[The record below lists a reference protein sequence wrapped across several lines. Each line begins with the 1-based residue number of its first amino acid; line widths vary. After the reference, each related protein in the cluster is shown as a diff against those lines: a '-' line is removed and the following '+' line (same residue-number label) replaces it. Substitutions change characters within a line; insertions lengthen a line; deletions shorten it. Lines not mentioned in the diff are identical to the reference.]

1 MRVVF
6 IILLL
11 FGEFF
16 SLQASGISMVYK
28 KSIDYI
34 FLRNPR
40 VRSVCMERRIHYQII
55 PYKLDTVIEKVKNN
69 EIKDYPD
76 FSKYLI
82 KVEQPSYL
90 VLPRLFSFSFSDN
103 VTVVKDFDEYMGDP
117 IYLMDEV
124 NVQNIPGQYVAKVS
138 FFLPYEKDGEIVIIM
153 SVVDY
158 FQREVILP
166 THKESLSDVVEDSY
180 LLGTYYPDIYF
191 LIFKKVNNYEA
202 KLVFAKVIVSEHS
215 IM

>member
-6 IILLL
+6 IILLML
-11 FGEFF
+11 GEFF
-16 SLQASGISMVYK
+16 SLQAGIMPMVYK
-28 KSIDYI
+28 QSIDYI

-40 VRSVCMERRIHYQII
+40 VRSVCMERRVHYQII

-103 VTVVKDFDEYMGDP
+103 VTVVKDFDEYLGDP

-124 NVQNIPGQYVAKVS
+124 NVQKIPGQHVAKVS
-138 FFLPYEKDGEIVIIM
+138 FFLPYEKDGEIIIAM
-153 SVVDY
+153 SILNNFNRKVV
-158 FQREVILP
+158 LP
-166 THKESLSDVVEDSY
+166 SNKESFYDLVDSFVI
-180 LLGTYYPDIYF
+180 GTYYPDIYF
-191 LIFKKVNNYEA
+191 LIFKKINNYEA

>member
-16 SLQASGISMVYK
+16 SLQAGIMPMVYK

-34 FLRNPR
+34 FLKDPR

-138 FFLPYEKDGEIVIIM
+138 FFLPYEKDGEIIITM
-153 SVVDY
+153 SVLNNFNRKV
-158 FQREVILP
+158 VLP
-166 THKESLSDVVEDSY
+166 SRKESFYDLVDSFVI
-180 LLGTYYPDIYF
+180 GTYYPDIYF

>member
-6 IILLL
+6 IILLML
-11 FGEFF
+11 GEFF

-34 FLRNPR
+34 FLKNPR

-124 NVQNIPGQYVAKVS
+124 NVQKIPGQYVAKVS
-138 FFLPYEKDGEIVIIM
+138 FFLPYEKDGEIIIAM
-153 SVVDY
+153 SVLNNFNRKV
-158 FQREVILP
+158 VLP
-166 THKESLSDVVEDSY
+166 SRKESFLDLVDSFVI
-180 LLGTYYPDIYF
+180 GTYYPDIYF

-202 KLVFAKVIVSEHS
+202 KLVFAKVIVSKHS